1 MIGKTQFDSNIDVK
15 STGIPNWKMKW
26 DSGRNRE
33 TNRFKKGIAKAIG
46 IKIGIATDICTL

>member
-26 DSGRNRE
+26 DCGRKRK
-33 TNRFKKGIAKAIG
+33 TNRLKKGIAKAMG